1 MGGDRGA
8 LTPHDGDLT
17 SAEPYEGV
25 AFADTSWDDAEA
37 GNCLFLECA
46 FSNVWIDGGRLR
58 KSRFTDTELRDTRF
72 VACDLSETGWQD
84 VTLAGCALA
93 GAQIYSAA
101 MRRVTFRDCK
111 LDSVNLRNATL
122 TDVKFENCLL
132 RDLDFA
138 SATFKRVA
146 LTAARWSGRSSPR
159 SAAPAWTCAVP
170 RSASPPGMSHCG
182 APPSTASSWSGW
194 PRCWPLTWALPSA
207 TEAGVYCCDA

>member
-146 LTAARWSGRSSPR
+146 FDGSTLERAIFSKVSCTRVDLRGATLGITAGYESLRGATIDSVQLVGLAPR
-159 SAAPAWTCAVP
+159 LAAHLGITVA
-170 RSASPPGMSHCG
+170 
-182 APPSTASSWSGW
+182 
-194 PRCWPLTWALPSA
+194 
-207 TEAGVYCCDA
+207 D